1 MFQIVFLF
9 GKNFFKIH
17 FSNKYFSESVMQHQS
32 GLWLNKKGDMM
43 AFLKLNDTEVESIS
57 FQNLDT
63 TITITGTSPGFG
75 ELKYAKVS
83 VLHQSNDIQFF
94 F

>member
-1 MFQIVFLF
+1 
-9 GKNFFKIH
+9 
-17 FSNKYFSESVMQHQS
+17 MQHQS

-83 VLHQSNDIQFF
+83 VLYQSNDIKFF
-94 F
+94 FKIQMLYIPIT